1 MEVVDELVVIKRTE
15 RTNLKETATRF
26 LHKIDGIYVKKLRCI
41 TMEFNEDVL
50 SVIRGFARPLR
61 PKEREAKLIKAHAKE
76 TRDKVIQKLNLMARA
91 DPFQGQEAYRRTTRM
106 VENWTLYGVAQIAK
120 QPPGWLRRPYYEPNT
135 YVPYTLLYR
144 DSLQ

>member
-1 MEVVDELVVIKRTE
+1 
-15 RTNLKETATRF
+15 
-26 LHKIDGIYVKKLRCI
+26 
-41 TMEFNEDVL
+41 MEFPEDAL
-50 SVIRGFARPLR
+50 SVIRAFTRPLR
-61 PKEREAKLIKAHAKE
+61 PKEREANLIKEHVLE

-91 DPFQGQEAYRRTTRM
+91 DPFSDQTPYKRTTRM